1 MIRILSLCVVRAL
14 GHTHAGHAGQHVSH
28 LQAISVE
35 SNGDVGSRLMRA
47 HLDERGDAHQ
57 AEMLE
62 IPMPSA
68 SDVAYKAMDI
78 TFGTTGMTEEDYPY
92 ACLCDAEG
100 ICSKDPAQTICK
112 MRAGQPNGAARFGLQ
127 ALPFIGLLAVI
138 PLAA

>member
-1 MIRILSLCVVRAL
+1 ML
-14 GHTHAGHAGQHVSH
+14 H
-28 LQAISVE
+28 
-35 SNGDVGSRLMRA
+35 GDSGMCCPLWFGCRSRLMRA